1 MPAAVVGRG
10 GRVSGGPMTKM
21 QLAVELYITT
31 GEQQYWDF
39 IVNNWDAVVAS
50 ASNCAWYMTRI
61 EKQMEGNKKYKK
73 QCAAFRDALLK
84 YRDQLDRQSAA
95 TPYGV
100 PYSPSIWGAGWDIQ
114 SFGYR
119 HFFLAKAYPDIFA
132 PDQVLDALN
141 FILGRHPGLNQASFA
156 GGVGAHD
163 RRLRLQPGRLD
174 LCPGRHRVRHCVDPS
189 RLPRAAGIPV
199 PVAAGRICDG
209 WRLLALYVPGPRGQG
224 PA

>member
-1 MPAAVVGRG
+1 MV
-10 GRVSGGPMTKM
+10 KM

-50 ASNCAWYMTRI
+50 ASNCAWYMARI

-100 PYSPSIWGAGWDIQ
+100 PYRPSIWGAGWDIQ

-119 HFFLAKAYPDIFA
+119 HYFLAKEYPDIFA
-132 PDQVLDALN
+132 PDQVFDALN

-156 GGVGAHD
+156 GGVGA
-163 RRLRLQPGRLD
+163 LQAGLEEGDAGLVDLD
-174 LCPGRHRVRHCVDPS
+174 GDVFGEEFAVD
-189 RLPRAAGIPV
+189 
-199 PVAAGRICDG
+199 VAAGDLHF
-209 WRLLALYVPGPRGQG
+209 LL
-224 PA
+224 